1 MNKAVR
7 VLLFL
12 LALSGTCAGDTA
24 GHRLIESTAASVNGE
39 VIFLSDLARE
49 ACFYRCG
56 MTPGEPAREL
66 SLAGAREK
74 LIADVLVLQEQR
86 KLGLGG
92 QDNAAMAKA
101 VAEAATRKAE
111 CSSPCASALTD
122 EETRDFIRRR
132 ILAREFLEKR
142 VAVFIEVNDEEAR
155 REIVRRT
162 RAGAAQG
169 DLQEEK
175 VRKDLFE
182 EKVANGVQSWFDRA
196 ASKSRIVLSPMKEP

>member
-1 MNKAVR
+1 MRRAVLF
-7 VLLFL
+7 VLSSL
-12 LALSGTCAGDTA
+12 LVSGTCAGDPV
-24 GHRLIESTAASVNGE
+24 GYRLIESAAASVNGE
-39 VIFLSDLARE
+39 VVFLSDVARE

-56 MTPGEPAREL
+56 MTPGEAVREL
-66 SLAGAREK
+66 SLADAREK
-74 LIADVLVLQEQR
+74 LIADVLVLQEQS

-92 QDNAAMAKA
+92 QDNAAMAAA

-111 CSSPCASALTD
+111 CSSPCASAITD
-122 EETRDFIRRR
+122 AETRDFIRRR
-132 ILAREFLEKR
+132 TLVREFLEKR
-142 VAVFIEVNDEEAR
+142 VAVFMEVNDEEAR

-169 DLQEEK
+169 DLREAK

-196 ASKSRIVLSPMKEP
+196 ASKSRIVLSPMGEP